1 MTNNQYYFEAQQYVD
16 KYHLAEKYQTQLQEL
31 ITQDF
36 SVTNLE
42 IDARLPHIPVESGFI
57 HLELIARSVRE
68 LISFNVALGLY
79 PVVYEGEN
87 DGQLIR
93 NVCPKKSTQFHI
105 SSHGSSLDFFPHVD
119 NPDLPIVGEIA
130 SSKIGRCPDT
140 LTLLSLR
147 SQDNVFTS
155 LLLLDDILENLSDD
169 DIKLLSQPLF
179 KVKRPDSFEKDNISI
194 NNLPLLTKHN
204 GRYYS
209 RFDYHNISTTDS
221 LCLKALNKFREI
233 SLNERLWKRFNLKP
247 GELIIF
253 NNQRTLHTRNKFTP
267 KFNGNDRWLLR
278 LFGLRER
285 PSENSLVSYNC
296 NHHLKTKLN

>member
-42 IDARLPHIPVESGFI
+42 IDARLPHTPVESGFI

-105 SSHGSSLDFFPHVD
+105 SSHGSS
-119 NPDLPIVGEIA
+119 
-130 SSKIGRCPDT
+130 
-140 LTLLSLR
+140 
-147 SQDNVFTS
+147 
-155 LLLLDDILENLSDD
+155 
-169 DIKLLSQPLF
+169 
-179 KVKRPDSFEKDNISI
+179 
-194 NNLPLLTKHN
+194 
-204 GRYYS
+204 
-209 RFDYHNISTTDS
+209 
-221 LCLKALNKFREI
+221 
-233 SLNERLWKRFNLKP
+233 
-247 GELIIF
+247 
-253 NNQRTLHTRNKFTP
+253 
-267 KFNGNDRWLLR
+267 DRK
-278 LFGLRER
+278 
-285 PSENSLVSYNC
+285 SVV
-296 NHHLKTKLN
+296 